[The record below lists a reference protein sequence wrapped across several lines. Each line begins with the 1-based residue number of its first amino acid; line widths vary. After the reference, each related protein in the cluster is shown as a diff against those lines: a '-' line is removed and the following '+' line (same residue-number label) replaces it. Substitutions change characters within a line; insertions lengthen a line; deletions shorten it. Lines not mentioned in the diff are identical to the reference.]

1 MSNEDANN
9 LPDLSALTGGGD
21 GNPLGGMDLGGLL
34 ESAQQMMAGVQAA
47 ADAVVEGSAGGGLV
61 TVQVDGHFDFKS
73 VSIDPKAVDPDDM
86 SLLEDLVLAAL
97 RDAAEQLQAGQS
109 GAMGGLDLGG
119 LGGLLG
125 GECATRRRSRNSSI
139 SSVGSPVSGRSRRNG
154 SPFIC

>member
-1 MSNEDANN
+1 MSEQFDGPA
-9 LPDLSALTGGGD
+9 

-34 ESAQQMMAGVQAA
+34 ESAQQMMAGMQAA
-47 ADAVVEGSAGGGLV
+47 ADEVVEGSVGGGLV
-61 TVQVDGHFDFKS
+61 TVEVDGHMNFRS
-73 VSIDPKAVDPDDM
+73 VSIDPKAIDPDDV

-125 GECATRRRSRNSSI
+125 GE
-139 SSVGSPVSGRSRRNG
+139 
-154 SPFIC
+154 